1 MLSKERMLDVLRFA
15 HQQEIAF
22 IDRLSEAERADP
34 GAAGRWSA
42 KDVIAHLAVWKGR
55 LLDRLQGAPRD
66 ERPDDAINAEIYQ
79 AHHAKSWAEVRAMA
93 EEASRRTQEY
103 VRAASLEDLTREDKL
118 PDGNSRV
125 AWMAI
130 MAESVSH
137 AMAHLWDFHLQQG
150 QPERAITLQ
159 EATAA
164 QLRELDDPNVAAYGV
179 YNLACVYARAG
190 RIQDAIRAL
199 AEALRLRPQL
209 TEWSKQDPD
218 LAALRGE
225 PGYQALYT

>member
-1 MLSKERMLDVLRFA
+1 MFARNRLLDVLRFA
-15 HQQEIAF
+15 HEQEIAF
-22 IDRLSEAERADP
+22 IDRLSEAERAAA
-34 GAAGRWSA
+34 GAADNWSA
-42 KDVIAHLAVWKGR
+42 KDIIAHLATWKGR

-66 ERPDDAINAEIYQ
+66 ERSDDDINAEIYA
-79 AHHAKSWAEVRAMA
+79 AHHAQSWPEVRALA
-93 EEASRRTQEY
+93 EAAYQRTREY
-103 VRAASLEDLTREDKL
+103 VRATAIEELTREETL
-118 PDGNSRV
+118 PDGSSRV

-130 MAESVSH
+130 MAENASH
-137 AMAHLWDFHLQQG
+137 AMAHLWDYHLHRG

-164 QLRELDDPNVAAYGV
+164 QLRELDDPAVTAYGV

-209 TEWSKQDPD
+209 TEWSKED
-218 LAALRGE
+218 LDLDALRGE
-225 PGYQALYT
+225 PGYQALYS